1 MDGGGCYFSGKSGS
15 NILFTGYFAVGLC
28 RNRAEDWSAIYYHHS
43 MVCILHVCWWG
54 NWGQPLFKRQP
65 KAQLTRH
72 QLGRQWCSEAVNRVH
87 WEGAWK
93 CTNWP
98 KHKCVVL
105 TIISMTVAVWVLYSV
120 VGQILVAKEPDLLY
134 YCESFE
140 CTLNALVVV
149 SGDLVQ
155 VRGQHYNV
163 LCMSYESCQL

>member
-1 MDGGGCYFSGKSGS
+1 MRGFDHNIEGSGS
-15 NILFTGYFAVGLC
+15 LST
-28 RNRAEDWSAIYYHHS
+28 
-43 MVCILHVCWWG
+43 
-54 NWGQPLFKRQP
+54 
-65 KAQLTRH
+65 
-72 QLGRQWCSEAVNRVH
+72 
-87 WEGAWK
+87 
-93 CTNWP
+93 
-98 KHKCVVL
+98 
-105 TIISMTVAVWVLYSV
+105 YSV